1 MPCISRNARPGFRIE
16 NRRGFEKCQAAGPVG
31 PEGWHKSTFLDVG
44 DIFDVLVTADQNI
57 QYQQNLSGRRIAL
70 VVLSTN
76 HWGVI
81 RLEIDRVREA
91 IGAAVAGSYLT
102 LSFDRPPLVRRL
114 WPSDEA

>member
-1 MPCISRNARPGFRIE
+1 MGWDALE
-16 NRRGFEKCQAAGPVG
+16 NGDLIAAAEAAG
-31 PEGWHKSTFLDVG
+31 
-44 DIFDVLVTADQNI
+44 FDVLVTADQNI
-57 QYQQNLSGRRIAL
+57 QYQQNHLGRRIAL

-91 IGAAVAGSYLT
+91 ICAAVAGAYLT